1 MSLRCCSVL
10 RCFKLHYL
18 IIAFILC
25 CHSELCAV
33 SKPAGRGLTTSIIV
47 QAAKL
52 ASARALVLHSRLN
65 AAILALE
72 EDVKAERERQL
83 LIMQTY
89 NQHVQANSFAQSTS
103 ASSLGS
109 TSKTPAAADK
119 RAQKEKH
126 AGIDRNDPILQWS
139 TLHQAA
145 GLWE

>member
-1 MSLRCCSVL
+1 ML
-10 RCFKLHYL
+10 
-18 IIAFILC
+18 

-65 AAILALE
+65 AAMLALE

-83 LIMQTY
+83 LVMQTY
-89 NQHVQANSFAQSTS
+89 NQQVQANLFAQNAS
-103 ASSLGS
+103 ASNLGS
-109 TSKTPAAADK
+109 NSKTAAADK
-119 RAQKEKH
+119 KAQKEKH